1 MKPFVL
7 PNNIYS
13 PDQVST
19 VVLDLNTFQGELRD
33 DQARAKIKSKKT
45 EAPEPTALL
54 RDVLDAAG
62 LDNPTP
68 DALDELRKLLEN
80 MLAKAPVAHVT
91 LAALPKL
98 PIKTKFAAWFRQEI
112 SPNMLLTFAV
122 RTDIGGGAVVQ
133 TGSHVYDF
141 SFRNLLMANKAK
153 LAEIAARV

>member
-7 PNNIYS
+7 PNNVYS

-19 VVLDLNTFQGELRD
+19 VILDLNTYQGELRD
-33 DQARAKIKSKKT
+33 SLAREKTKSKKT
-45 EAPEPTALL
+45 ETPEPTALL
-54 RDVLDAAG
+54 EDVLDAAG
-62 LDNPTP
+62 IDHPTP
-68 DALDELRKLLEN
+68 DLLEALRKVLET
-80 MLAKAPVAHVT
+80 MLAKAPVAHIT
-91 LAALPKL
+91 LAALPRL

-112 SPNMLLTFAV
+112 SPSMLLTFAV

-141 SFRNLLMANKAK
+141 SYRNLLMANKAK